1 MSCVERYK
9 ISEPVYVRISI
20 QIFLYKLEYVG
31 VVRLNERVYIYA
43 APSFY
48 GPWLWRESEESA
60 PHAVQQQDLL
70 RREELLSFLHAV
82 VQHRER

>member
-1 MSCVERYK
+1 MNRFTYAFQSRFF
-9 ISEPVYVRISI
+9 I
-20 QIFLYKLEYVG
+20 QAGIIVG
-31 VVRLNERVYIYA
+31 VVRLNVRVYIYA

-60 PHAVQQQDLL
+60 PQGAVQQQDLL